1 MSTSKIKMEEKPGF
15 KIMKIRGRNDHVSD
29 SFLSKK
35 KTSNKRGHLPT
46 YEAKLKILL
55 KKILLRLSNFFDPL
69 NIFYIKSTI
78 KFGLFLDKNGNL
90 ICLVTLLENVF
101 HVFHEYLKNGTF
113 L

>member
-1 MSTSKIKMEEKPGF
+1 MEEKPGF

-35 KTSNKRGHLPT
+35 KRQTNEATCQL

-69 NIFYIKSTI
+69 NIFYNHIYYYLT
-78 KFGLFLDKNGNL
+78 LFA
-90 ICLVTLLENVF
+90 
-101 HVFHEYLKNGTF
+101 
-113 L
+113 

>member
-55 KKILLRLSNFFDPL
+55 KKNLLRLSNFFDPL
-69 NIFYIKSTI
+69 NIFDKKAPLNSAFFSIKTAT
-78 KFGLFLDKNGNL
+78 LFA
-90 ICLVTLLENVF
+90 
-101 HVFHEYLKNGTF
+101 
-113 L
+113 